1 MNPELLAITMPH
13 NKVQILKPGAK
24 SFYSTILNSLKE
36 LFG

>member
-1 MNPELLAITMPH
+1 MNPKLLVITMPY
-13 NKVQILKPGAK
+13 NKVQISKPGAK